1 MKNAPNLKH
10 LPKDKFTEAV
20 IFAGADAYAHAKG
33 WEEGMGK
40 QFAGDST
47 PPVYLGPKQ
56 LGDLHNT
63 RIIDDGRRCARIYL
77 AGDIDPIMI
86 NAIGEKLALAGV
98 QDAKLYK
105 GIPDRHPENW
115 RDFLSRLR
123 TQLEDGDSLVSSLS
137 VKKNSPKKV
146 ADMTPYVEERDEGLF
161 WVSPKLDKDTG
172 EILHP
177 GQILCN
183 LLEVAGVG
191 IGVDDEARYLILRWT
206 PAGSKFRRTEAIPMR
221 DIGDREGWARLR
233 AGGLFITANPRLRNV
248 LADHLLRDTA
258 SCDLW
263 HIASVTGWQCGAYI
277 MPDGEVIGTPVT
289 PVMFNGRSSAAGGY
303 SVRGT
308 VESWRDNVAR
318 LAGGNHS
325 MMTAVAASLCGPLI
339 GLTDSDGF
347 GIHFY
352 NSSSAGKTTTQS
364 VASSLYGKPE
374 SLKLTWYGTAL
385 GLANEAAAHNDALMP
400 LDEIGQ
406 GTDPVNVYQAA
417 YALFN
422 GTGKLQG
429 AKEGGN
435 RDLKRWRV
443 VAISTGEVDMETFVA
458 TAGKKAKAG
467 QLVRLINIPL
477 TKATHFH
484 EYKTGESHARAL
496 AAAWLE
502 HHGAAGRE
510 WIKYLADHQQQA
522 KDTLRAAE
530 TRWRELIPADYG
542 EQAHR
547 VAGRFAVMEAALI
560 LSANIT
566 GWDEQTCRDAVQH
579 TWNSWIH
586 EFGTANKEHQQI
598 IEQAEAFLNAHG
610 LSRFAPL
617 PYSPADLPIQNLAGY
632 RQKKGGHD
640 TAPVIFY
647 TFPGA
652 FEKEIAS
659 GFNPRQFARVLAE
672 NGMLTAPA
680 TGRGFQR
687 KSPRID
693 GRQINV
699 YVIQHLPED
708 EEPEE

>member
-1 MKNAPNLKH
+1 MKNAPNLKM
-10 LPKDKFTEAV
+10 LPKDKFIEAV
-20 IFAGADAYAHAKG
+20 IFAGADAYSHAKG

-40 QFAGDST
+40 QVAEDTT
-47 PPVYLGPKQ
+47 PPVWLGPSQ
-56 LGDLHNT
+56 LAELDNV
-63 RIIDDGRRCARIYL
+63 RIIDDGRRCARVYL
-77 AGDIDPIMI
+77 AGDIQPITI
-86 NAIGEKLALAGV
+86 NAIGEKLARAGV

-105 GIPDRHPENW
+105 GIPDRNPEDW
-115 RDFLSRLR
+115 RGFLSRLR
-123 TQLEDGDSLVSSLS
+123 EQSESGEGVVLTLPV
-137 VKKNSPKKV
+137 KNSQQKKT
-146 ADMTPYVEERDEGLF
+146 ADMTPYVDEREEGLF
-161 WVSPKLDKDTG
+161 WVTPKLDKDTG

-183 LLEVAGVG
+183 LLEVVGVG

-206 PAGSKFRRTEAIPMR
+206 PAGGKAKRTEAIPMR

-258 SCDLW
+258 SCELW

-277 MPDGEVIGTPVT
+277 MPDGEVIGTPET

-318 LAGGNHS
+318 LADGNHS

-484 EYKTGESHARAL
+484 EYKTGEAHARAL

-510 WIKYLADHQQQA
+510 WIKYLAGHQQQA

-566 GWDEQTCRDAVQH
+566 GWDEQACRDAIQH

-617 PYSPADLPIQNLAGY
+617 PYSPADLPIQDLAGY
-632 RQKKGGHD
+632 RQKKGAHD